1 MQYIIKNTIRITFL
15 DSHISVFPR
24 SAVEK
29 KTFSVK
35 TFPLK
40 AVPNRLL
47 PCQSLNSQVH
57 QF

>member
-1 MQYIIKNTIRITFL
+1 MQYIIKNTIRVTFL
-15 DSHISVFPR
+15 DSHITVFPR
-24 SAVEK
+24 SAAEK
-29 KTFSVK
+29 K

-47 PCQSLNSQVH
+47 PCQSINSQVH